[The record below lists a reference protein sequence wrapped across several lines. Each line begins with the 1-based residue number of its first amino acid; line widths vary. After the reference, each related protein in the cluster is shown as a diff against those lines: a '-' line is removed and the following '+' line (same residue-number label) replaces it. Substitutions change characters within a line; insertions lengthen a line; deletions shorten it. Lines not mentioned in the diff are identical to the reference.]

1 MTADGMVLGFD
12 EEEYR
17 ARLDAVREEM
27 MARDLD
33 LCLVSTPENI
43 FYLTGLDHWGYFV
56 PHVLIVPQDGEMV
69 LVTRQME
76 RVTVANQVRHAAFQ
90 GYADHETAA
99 DVVVRLLGDRAR
111 AQDRTGAAAA
121 VVDALGPRP
130 QRARRIGIEKWSA
143 GLPHGL
149 AEALG
154 AALPDAEWL
163 DVSGLID
170 ALRRVKSPR
179 EQACMRQ
186 AARIRM
192 RAWPRPSRRCTTARA
207 SATSRPS
214 ATAP

>member
-1 MTADGMVLGFD
+1 MTADGMVPGFD

-99 DVVVRLLGDRAR
+99 DVVVRLLGDPAR
-111 AQDRTGAAAA
+111 AQDRVGAAAAA
-121 VVDALGPRP
+121 VVDALGAQPAACFGASASRSGR
-130 QRARRIGIEKWSA
+130 RACRTVW
-143 GLPHGL
+143 P
-149 AEALG
+149 
-154 AALPDAEWL
+154 
-163 DVSGLID
+163 
-170 ALRRVKSPR
+170 
-179 EQACMRQ
+179 
-186 AARIRM
+186 
-192 RAWPRPSRRCTTARA
+192 RAWPPRSKASNGSMSRA
-207 SATSRPS
+207 
-214 ATAP
+214 

>member
-1 MTADGMVLGFD
+1 MTADGMVPGFD

-56 PHVLIVPQDGEMV
+56 PHVLIVPADGEMV

-111 AQDRTGAAAA
+111 AQDRAGAAAAA

-154 AALPDAEWL
+154 AALEGVEWH
-163 DVSGLID
+163 DISGLID
-170 ALRRVKSPR
+170 ALRRGQEP
-179 EQACMRQ
+179 
-186 AARIRM
+186 
-192 RAWPRPSRRCTTARA
+192 ARA
-207 SATSRPS
+207 GVH
-214 ATAP
+214 APGGKDLGCGHGCGRRGGP

>member
-1 MTADGMVLGFD
+1 MTADALGMLGFD

-17 ARLDAVREEM
+17 ARLAAVRAHMAVRE
-27 MARDLD
+27 LD

-90 GYADHETAA
+90 GYEDHETAA

-111 AQDRTGAAAA
+111 AQDRVGSAAAA

-130 QRARRIGIEKWSA
+130 QRPPHRHREVVGGPAAWPGRSARR
-143 GLPHGL
+143 
-149 AEALG
+149 
-154 AALPDAEWL
+154 
-163 DVSGLID
+163 
-170 ALRRVKSPR
+170 R
-179 EQACMRQ
+179 
-186 AARIRM
+186 AARCRM
-192 RAWPRPSRRCTTARA
+192 ARCLRPDRRPAPGQEPARA
-207 SATSRPS
+207 GVHARGGENLGCGHGCGHRGGP
-214 ATAP
+214 